1 MKLAIVGYRK
11 FNDWN
16 KFKEHIDEYVLK
28 FGMPELI
35 VSGGASGADSLAER
49 WAKIHKIP
57 TLIMVPEWK
66 KYGKSAGIR
75 RNTNIVHECTHM
87 IAFPSEKGRGTQD
100 SIRKAE
106 EGGKIIK
113 VIKV

>member
-35 VSGGASGADSLAER
+35 VSGGASGADSLAET
-49 WAKIHKIP
+49 ILVFLLIP

-106 EGGKIIK
+106 EEGKIIK

>member
-16 KFKEHIDEYVLK
+16 KFKEYIDEYVLK
-28 FGMPELI
+28 HGMPELI
-35 VSGGASGADSLAER
+35 VSGGASGVDSLAER

-57 TLIMVPEWK
+57 MLIMVPDWK
-66 KYGKSAGIR
+66 KFGKSAGIR
-75 RNTNIVHECTHM
+75 RNTDIVHECTHM

>member
-16 KFKEHIDEYVLK
+16 KFKEHVDEYVLK
-28 FGMPELI
+28 HGMPEFI
-35 VSGGASGADSLAER
+35 ISGGASGADSLAER

-57 TLIMVPEWK
+57 MLIMFPEWK
-66 KYGKSAGIR
+66 KYGKFAGIR
-75 RNTNIVHECTHM
+75 RNADIVRECTHM

-100 SIRKAE
+100 SIKKAE
-106 EGGKIIK
+106 KEGKIIK
-113 VIKV
+113 VIEV